1 MIYCTER
8 NKIMENKLY
17 LFADHTAEGL
27 SPALTSEDGW
37 DVMFLN
43 PLERLL
49 VGNVKDMHKHTE
61 TRECFALVKGKAVL
75 YTADGGD
82 APENIDARELQIG
95 TICVV
100 PKNVWHA
107 TAMTEDAKIL
117 LIENSNTTTEN
128 TFRCPLTEAQ
138 IAKVTEMAKVIL

>member
-1 MIYCTER
+1 
-8 NKIMENKLY
+8 MENKLY

-49 VGNVKDMHKHTE
+49 AGNVKDMHKHTE

-128 TFRCPLTEAQ
+128 TFRCPLTEEQATLV
-138 IAKVTEMAKVIL
+138 AEMGKSIL